1 MISDVHAKARTIT
14 IIQNSDH
21 LKFARFLC
29 SPNNCSCRYCYSNE
43 KHTATLRSGNHQN
56 ERRLRRLAILN
67 AKIIRF
73 SEMCAFQLRKKY
85 KKKNSM
91 DYMLLVS
98 ERKILLFQLFQPVD
112 FFLLLA
118 VGVEGALFQ
127 IIVGGFPLGGLSLCL
142 CQLLLKGGD
151 GLF

>member
-1 MISDVHAKARTIT
+1 
-14 IIQNSDH
+14 
-21 LKFARFLC
+21 
-29 SPNNCSCRYCYSNE
+29 
-43 KHTATLRSGNHQN
+43 
-56 ERRLRRLAILN
+56 
-67 AKIIRF
+67 
-73 SEMCAFQLRKKY
+73 MCAFQLRKKY

-91 DYMLLVS
+91 DHMLLVS
-98 ERKILLFQLFQPVD
+98 GRKILLFQLFQPVD

-127 IIVGGFPLGGLSLCL
+127 IVVGGFPLDGLSLCL